1 MANWNAITTEQIAD
15 MKELRAQGFTNK
27 EIQEKLG
34 LGHATVSRHLPKKF
48 SHPILKSNAVDDM
61 LTYRELGLSNKQIAL
76 EMGLSYSTVVKKIGP
91 QPIGLRSEYGS
102 IVSHAT
108 GESFAAKAAPV
119 QKKEESD
126 MPKAIGS
133 ALELVQNTVE
143 FKGKVA
149 SYKINMQNV
158 IEIKVDDGRPL
169 DFLAPYQIS
178 DLIAELKEL
187 QVFFDSQRN

>member
-1 MANWNAITTEQIAD
+1 MALHNAITVGEIREMET
-15 MKELRAQGFTNK
+15 LRAQGLNNK
-27 EIQEKLG
+27 QIAKKLG
-34 LGHATVSRHLPKKF
+34 LSTITVTRHLPKTHIR
-48 SHPILKSNAVDDM
+48 SVDPKMIEDM

-76 EMGLSYSTVVKKIGP
+76 EMGLNYSTVVKQIGP
-91 QPIGLRSEYGS
+91 QPTGVRSEYGS

-108 GESFAAKAAPV
+108 GESFAAKAAPI

-143 FKGKVA
+143 FKGKIA
-149 SYKINMQNV
+149 SYKINMQNIV
-158 IEIKVDDGRPL
+158 EIKANDGGPL